1 MVDLISHHYSLI
13 IRCWRDS
20 NDVLRGWVVDALTQ
34 RSHPFATRDEMVN
47 LIESLTRE
55 LSQDAD
61 IDRTGKGG

>member
-1 MVDLISHHYSLI
+1 MVGLISHHYSLI

-20 NDVLRGWVVDALTQ
+20 NGILRGWVVDVLTQ
-34 RSHPFATRDEMVN
+34 RSHPFATRAEMVD

-61 IDRTGKGG
+61 MDKTGKGG